1 MAEENEH
8 ASGEHDD
15 AEVTETE
22 SAGNRLVAPKH
33 IRKKTKLI
41 LAVFA
46 GVVVVTG
53 AVFWWRST
61 FREST
66 DDAQID
72 GHINPVSSRVTG
84 HVARIDFKD
93 YQYVEAG
100 ALLVEIDPADY
111 RVAVER
117 ARAEYAD
124 AQANAEAARTGVPI
138 TSVTARSGIA
148 SATANVSYA
157 KAGVSAAEKQL
168 QAAQARLREDEAN
181 NVRDQADLARNRS
194 LVGRGVISQQQ
205 YEQAVATAAASAANV
220 DAARALVTAAR
231 EQSKQALGRLKQ
243 AQAEL
248 ESARTGPQQVSVA
261 RSRADS
267 ALAAVKLNKAA
278 LDQAELNLSYTRIIA
293 PVSGVVGKRTVEVG
307 QNVEPG
313 QVLLSIVPL
322 DDIWVTANFKE
333 TKLEKM
339 RPGQRAKIYVDTYG
353 RTYDG
358 HVDKIGGASGAR
370 FSLFPPENAT
380 GNYVKVVQRI
390 PVKIVFEK
398 GQDREHLL
406 RPGMSVEA
414 EVMLQ

>member
-1 MAEENEH
+1 MADIFSSKN
-8 ASGEHDD
+8 
-15 AEVTETE
+15 
-22 SAGNRLVAPKH
+22 LLK
-33 IRKKTKLI
+33 RKKFIFCALVCV
-41 LAVFA
+41 L
-46 GVVVVTG
+46 VVIG

-148 SATANVSYA
+148 SAKANVSYA

-181 NVRDQADLARNRS
+181 NVRDQADLARNRP

-205 YEQAVATAAASAANV
+205 YEQAVAAAAASAATV

-243 AQAEL
+243 ARAEL
-248 ESARTGPQQVSVA
+248 DSAQTGPQQVSVV
-261 RSRADS
+261 RSHADS
-267 ALAAVKLNKAA
+267 AQAAVKLNKAA
-278 LDQAELNLSYTRIIA
+278 LDHAGRRLS
-293 PVSGVVGKRTVEVG
+293 
-307 QNVEPG
+307 
-313 QVLLSIVPL
+313 
-322 DDIWVTANFKE
+322 
-333 TKLEKM
+333 
-339 RPGQRAKIYVDTYG
+339 
-353 RTYDG
+353 DG
-358 HVDKIGGASGAR
+358 EG
-370 FSLFPPENAT
+370 
-380 GNYVKVVQRI
+380 
-390 PVKIVFEK
+390 
-398 GQDREHLL
+398 
-406 RPGMSVEA
+406 
-414 EVMLQ
+414 